1 MSKSENQKPKKRT
14 YEMDMCN
21 GPVLKKILI
30 YSLPL
35 MASGI
40 LQLLFNAAD
49 IIVVGRFAGDNSL
62 AAVGSTSSLI
72 NLLVNLF
79 IGLSVGA
86 NVLAS
91 RYYGARKSVAL
102 SRTIHTAML
111 LSMLSGIFLTVVG
124 AAGSRVLLEAMQS
137 PEEVLGLATL
147 YLRIYFLGMPAMM
160 IYNFGAAILRAVGDT
175 RRPLYYLALS
185 GAVNVILNLI
195 FVIVLKMDV
204 AGVAAATAISQCL
217 SAGLILRCMMR
228 ETGSMK
234 LRLKLL
240 AIHREELVKIMQIGI
255 PAGFSG
261 ILFSLSNV
269 VIQSA
274 INGFGNI
281 VVAGN
286 SAASNIENFVYV
298 SMNTFYQACI
308 SFTSQNVGARRYDR
322 VNKILLASV
331 GCAVVSGLVLG
342 NLAYVFGPALL
353 GLYTTSS
360 IVIQKG
366 LTRLSIIST
375 TYALCGV
382 MDTMVGSLRGLG
394 YSVLPMIVSL
404 VGACGLRLLWI
415 ATIFQLPQFHTPQVI
430 YYSYPLTWTITALI
444 HIICYLVI
452 WKKLKK
458 RLAVEEA
465 RRKRETA

>member
-1 MSKSENQKPKKRT
+1 MPKSEEQKLKKRT

-86 NVLAS
+86 NVLAA

-124 AAGSRVLLEAMQS
+124 ALGSRVLLEAMQS

-175 RRPLYYLALS
+175 RRPLYYLALA
-185 GAVNVILNLI
+185 GVVNVVLNLI
-195 FVIVLKMDV
+195 FVIALKMDV

-274 INGFGNI
+274 INSFGNI

-342 NLAYVFGPALL
+342 NLAYVFGPVLL
-353 GLYTTSS
+353 GLYTT

-452 WKKLKK
+452 RKKLKH

-465 RRKRETA
+465 RRRRENA

>member
-1 MSKSENQKPKKRT
+1 MTSGS
-14 YEMDMCN
+14 
-21 GPVLKKILI
+21 ILTKLLLFT
-30 YSLPL
+30 LPL
-35 MASGI
+35 MFSSI

-49 IIVVGRFAGDNSL
+49 IVVVGRFCGEESL

-72 NLLVNLF
+72 NLLTNLF
-79 IGLSVGA
+79 IGLSVGT
-86 NVLAS
+86 NVLTAHFFGS
-91 RYYGARKSVAL
+91 KENDKLHDA
-102 SRTIHTAML
+102 IHTSIAISL
-111 LSMLSGIFLTVVG
+111 ISGILLTIVG
-124 AAGSRVLLEAMQS
+124 VCFTGTILEWMAT
-137 PEEVLGLATL
+137 PPEVLPLATL
-147 YLRIYFLGMPAMM
+147 YLRIYFLGMTAMM
-160 IYNFGAAILRAVGDT
+160 IYNFGSALLRSVGDT
-175 RRPLYYLALS
+175 KRPLYYLMTA
-185 GAVNVILNLI
+185 GIINVILNMI
-195 FVIVLKMDV
+195 FVIVLDMDV
-204 AGVAAATAISQCL
+204 AGVGLATVISQCI
-217 SAGLILRCMMR
+217 SAFMVVRCMMR
-228 ETGSMK
+228 EQGGIRLIPKK
-234 LRLKLL
+234 LRIYKEKL
-240 AIHREELVKIMQIGI
+240 IQIVCVGL
-255 PAGFSG
+255 PAGFQG
-261 ILFSLSNV
+261 AVFSLSNV

-360 IVIQKG
+360 IVIHKG